1 MEPELVALSEA
12 LGAACR
18 ARGLLVATA
27 ESCTGGWAA
36 QVITHTAGSSAW
48 FERGFV
54 TYTNASKT
62 DMLGVR
68 MDTITQFGA
77 VSLETAGEMAQ
88 GALANSRASIALA
101 ITGIAGPTGGS
112 KDKPVGTVCFGWC
125 RRDKVL
131 RSGYAAGG
139 LVAPSCQ
146 RRLLAPA
153 ARDACLTGS
162 RRLACTESRSG
173 PPSYEVI
180 TERRLFNGDREGIRR
195 QAVIHALTGL
205 LERIT

>member
-18 ARGLLVATA
+18 ARALLVATA

-125 RRDKVL
+125 WRD
-131 RSGYAAGG
+131 AAGG
-139 LVAPSCQ
+139 LVSPSCQ

-162 RRLACTESRSG
+162 RRLACTESRIG
-173 PPSYEVI
+173 QPSYEVI